1 VRDHDDGDFAILHET
16 VTLAVAAHPVCKL
29 RTRDLNGASMSSTL
43 GCTADQA
50 KRTTGANFGLIEFR
64 SFWVWVRIS

>member
-1 VRDHDDGDFAILHET
+1 
-16 VTLAVAAHPVCKL
+16 VTLAVAAHSVCKL

-50 KRTTGANFGLIEFR
+50 KSTTGTNFGLIEFW
-64 SFWVWVRIS
+64 SF